1 MRNPDDRRISSP
13 EDGSDSPAPASP
25 GTVFSVNEVPVASRA
40 MPETGPRS
48 AIEGLAGGPVESCSD
63 YRGTLVACRFHPLVQ
78 ATWAA
83 FNDHRPLVLSP
94 DVIWLTIAQ
103 GLAIH
108 INQHAERL
116 RHLFVTHSGKQ
127 PLQVRRDDFV
137 KGSPENSW
145 GEVIDDFSRQIGEQ
159 AGPKHELIVAN
170 FSTTGAVERVASEVV
185 LMDAMQS
192 YFEFECYSMC
202 GIPTVTL
209 EGTVGDWEEIRSRL
223 DGFSDLDLSWW
234 TDVLRPILDQFVSA
248 ASGTPDRAFW
258 RSIFKVKGES
268 GGPYLSGWLL
278 RLFPYL
284 QSMEY
289 EPAPRYRRT
298 GRWINP
304 RNSFLAEERDD
315 APFEGV
321 TSEQLPGSL
330 SRAPFVWDYLGQR
343 LQYEFIAGMIGIK
356 QDHRTMGLMPK
367 IGWAVRA
374 V

>member
-13 EDGSDSPAPASP
+13 KDGSASPSPTSP
-25 GTVFSVNEVPVASRA
+25 GTIFSVDDVPVASRVL
-40 MPETGPRS
+40 PEIDPRT

-63 YRGTLVACRFHPLVQ
+63 YRGALVACRFHPLVE

-108 INQHAERL
+108 INQQAERL
-116 RHLFVTHSGKQ
+116 RPLFVAHSGKRT
-127 PLQVRRDDFV
+127 LSVRRDDFV
-137 KGSPENSW
+137 KGSPENPW

-209 EGTVGDWEEIRSRL
+209 EGTVGDWETIRSRL
-223 DGFSDLDLSWW
+223 DGFGDLELSWW

-248 ASGTPDRAFW
+248 ARGNPDRAFW
-258 RSIFKVKGES
+258 RSIFKSNSFS
-268 GGPYLSGWLL
+268 GGPYLTGWLL
-278 RLFPYL
+278 RFFPYL
-284 QSMEY
+284 QSNDC
-289 EPAPRYRRT
+289 EPAPSYRRT
-298 GRWINP
+298 GRRINH
-304 RNSFLAEERDD
+304 RNTFLARVDQDPSFL
-315 APFEGV
+315 GV
-321 TSEQLPGSL
+321 TADALPSSL

-356 QDHRTMGLMPK
+356 QDHRTMGLAPK